1 MINIFGVIGA
11 EVRATDIIKQIQ
23 SVEGDSIDVVISSP
37 GGSVFEGMA
46 IYDALK
52 ASGKEINTSILGLG
66 ASIASVIFMAG
77 DKREMGEGSQLMIHN
92 ALTTQGGNKHEL
104 SEAIDRLD
112 SIDAQMSRIYINATG
127 MDEGTVAEMLKNET
141 FMSADE
147 AIEKGFATGKTN
159 SMEMVAIY
167 NKQTEAIMPKEE
179 KEDKAKSLMAHI
191 ASFFKAEDK
200 AEEVKDVAMDEEE
213 KKEDP
218 EAMDEPEE
226 DEPKAEDEPE
236 EKKEDEEEMEEEAQ
250 ADSEVEALKAQ
261 IEKLE
266 GELKAKHDA
275 EFVAKSNAIFEAIAD
290 NKLTLA
296 QGKTLALESGDV
308 VTEKLEGL
316 EANATG
322 YGRKDD
328 SLSNKPVECVLAKY
342 EALAGSDKTS
352 YFNAHKEEI
361 LIKMKQEL

>member
-11 EVRATDIIKQIQ
+11 EVRASEIIKQIQ
-23 SVEGDSIDVVISSP
+23 NYDGEEIDVVISSP

-52 ASGKEINTSILGLG
+52 ASGKTINTSILGLG

-104 SEAIDRLD
+104 TEAIDRLNA
-112 SIDAQMSRIYINATG
+112 IDEQMSSIYIGATG
-127 MDEGTVAEMLKNET
+127 MDEQAIAEMLKNET

-167 NKQTEAIMPKEE
+167 NKQKEPIMAQEKEE
-179 KEDKAKSLMAHI
+179 KEVMGLLAHIKSFFAVDKAM
-191 ASFFKAEDK
+191 
-200 AEEVKDVAMDEEE
+200 EEEEE
-213 KKEDP
+213 KEETK
-218 EAMDEPEE
+218 AMEE
-226 DEPKAEDEPE
+226 EEEKPAEKAEDETEEE
-236 EKKEDEEEMEEEAQ
+236 EKEEEEEEAK
-250 ADSEVEALKAQ
+250 ADSEVEALKAE
-261 IEKLE
+261 IEQ
-266 GELKAKHDA
+266 LKTDLQAKHQADMI
-275 EFVAKSNAIFEAIAD
+275 AKKDLIFEAIAD

-296 QGKTLALESGDV
+296 KGKDLFADSVEDITSALGE
-308 VTEKLEGL
+308 L

-322 YGRKDD
+322 YGKPKGAPSEKSVDVVGEWKA
-328 SLSNKPVECVLAKY
+328 LS
-342 EALAGSDKTS
+342 GSDATA
-352 YFNAHKEEI
+352 YFKANKDAII
-361 LIKMKQEL
+361 LAQSKLN

>member
-11 EVRATDIIKQIQ
+11 EVRAVDVIKQIQ

-77 DKREMGEGSQLMIHN
+77 NKREMGEGSQLMIHN
-92 ALTTQGGNKHEL
+92 ALTTQGGNQHEL
-104 SEAIDRLD
+104 TEAIDLLD
-112 SIDAQMSRIYINATG
+112 AIDAQMSAIYINATG

-147 AIEKGFATGKTN
+147 AIEKGFATNKTN

-167 NKQTEAIMPKEE
+167 NKQTEAIMPEEQEE
-179 KEDKAKSLMAHI
+179 KSFFAHVK
-191 ASFFKAEDK
+191 SFFKAEVV
-200 AEEVKDVAMDEEE
+200 AEEEVAMDEEE
-213 KKEDP
+213 KEEPKAMEEEEEKP
-218 EAMDEPEE
+218 SEEAMDEEE
-226 DEPKAEDEPE
+226 HEEKAEDEE
-236 EKKEDEEEMEEEAQ
+236 EP
-250 ADSEVEALKAQ
+250 SEVEALKAQ

-296 QGKTLALESGDV
+296 QGKDLALESGDV
-308 VTEKLEGL
+308 VTEKLQGL

-361 LIKMKQEL
+361 LIKMKEEGK